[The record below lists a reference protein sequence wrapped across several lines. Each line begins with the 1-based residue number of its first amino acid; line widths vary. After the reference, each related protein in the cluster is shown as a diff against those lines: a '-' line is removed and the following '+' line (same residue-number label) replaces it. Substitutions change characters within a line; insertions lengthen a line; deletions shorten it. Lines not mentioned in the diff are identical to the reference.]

1 MSQTAIAR
9 RYAQAL
15 ISAEG
20 GDSPAVRS
28 AYGELLDIYRAEPA
42 LRTAMMSPRIATAEK
57 ERVVRRLMPDAPPVL
72 QSFLRLVLERRR
84 EAEIEAIYEE
94 YCRMADARSG
104 EAEAVV
110 ETAVD
115 LGGDDLERMRAALE
129 RRFGQKLRLS
139 HKLNP
144 ALLGGVRV
152 RVGDRLL
159 DDTVAARM
167 RRVRRMLLSESELG
181 GQA

>member
-1 MSQTAIAR
+1 MSQTAVAR

-15 ISAEG
+15 FSAKG
-20 GDSPAVRS
+20 GDASAVRS

-42 LRTAMMSPRIATAEK
+42 LREAMVSPRIAAAEK
-57 ERVVRRLMPDAPPVL
+57 ERVLSRLMPDAPPVL
-72 QSFLRLVLERRR
+72 QSFLRLVFERRR

-94 YCRMADARSG
+94 YCLIADARSG
-104 EAEAVV
+104 EAEAVI
-110 ETAVD
+110 ETAVP
-115 LGGDDLERMRAALE
+115 LAEGDIERMHRALE
-129 RRFGQKLRLS
+129 RRFGQKLRVS
-139 HKLNP
+139 HAINE

-159 DDTVAARM
+159 DDTVAARV